1 MMARNMRIVLT
12 MALAAIVAGCAGPKS
27 GVDMTP
33 TLRLKVDAHIGKSWN
48 DDGTKIANLSS
59 TFGPNETVM
68 AAVDV
73 PGRTDG
79 TMTVRWMFG
88 TEVLKEQSV
97 TLDDKTTLYKFEL
110 APAEG
115 GNRVGDYE
123 FKVLVNDHES
133 DSEHFTVTAG

>member
-1 MMARNMRIVLT
+1 MSRYMRIVLT
-12 MALAAIVAGCAGPKS
+12 AALTAIGAGCAGPKS

-48 DDGTKIANLSS
+48 DDGTKIANLSTQFS
-59 TFGPNETVM
+59 PNETVL

-73 PGRTDG
+73 PGSADG
-79 TMTVRWMFG
+79 TMKVRWMFG

-110 APAEG
+110 APAAG

-123 FKVLVNDHES
+123 FQVLLNDHES
-133 DSEHFTVTAG
+133 DTEHFKVTAG